1 MPIHFFSEGTRF
13 KLPHPRKT
21 ARWIEKSGHAE
32 KLNVGTL
39 NYIFCSDSYLQKIN
53 QQYLNHDT
61 LTDIITFPHDDSEGV
76 SADIFVSIPRVRENA
91 RQFKVSFDHELHRV
105 IIHGLLHLAGLKD
118 KTQRE
123 KARMREK
130 EEAYLS
136 LRT

>member
-1 MPIHFFSEGTRF
+1 MPILFFSEGIRF

-21 ARWIEKSGHAE
+21 ARWIEKSGQAE
-32 KLNVGTL
+32 KLKIGTL
-39 NYIFCSDSYLQKIN
+39 NYIFCSDSYLHKVN
-53 QQYLNHDT
+53 KQYLNHDT
-61 LTDIITFPHDDSEGV
+61 LTDIITFPNDDPEGI

-91 RQFKVSFDHELHRV
+91 RHFKVSFDQELHRV
-105 IIHGLLHLAGLKD
+105 LIHGLLHLAGLKD
-118 KTQRE
+118 KTERE